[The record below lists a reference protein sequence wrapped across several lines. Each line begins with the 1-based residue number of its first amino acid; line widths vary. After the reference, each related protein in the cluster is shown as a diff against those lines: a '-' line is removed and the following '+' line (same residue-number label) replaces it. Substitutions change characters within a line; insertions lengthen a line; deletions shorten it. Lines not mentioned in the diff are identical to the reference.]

1 VPRVYV
7 GIGSNIDRETNIRG
21 AVRELT
27 GRFGPLTLSPVYETR
42 ALGFEG
48 GDFYNLVAGFDT
60 AESVERIKEWLFQTE
75 SRFGRRREAGRLIS
89 RTLDL
94 DLLLYGDTV
103 RNDDK
108 VNLPHPDILRY
119 AFVLRPLADI
129 APGLKHPETGTTC
142 SEIWK
147 RFDNDKQEM
156 RVVDF
161 RFADQG

>member
-1 VPRVYV
+1 MPRVYV

-27 GRFGPLTLSPVYETR
+27 GRYGPLTLSPVYESR

-48 GDFYNLVAGFDT
+48 GDFYNLVAGFN
-60 AESVERIKEWLFQTE
+60 SVETIEQIKEWLLQTE
-75 SRFGRRREAGRLIS
+75 SRFGRRRQGNPFCS

-103 RNDDK
+103 QHDDK
-108 VNLPHPDILRY
+108 VDLPHPDILRY

-129 APGLKHPETGTTC
+129 APKLMHPEVGLTC

-147 RFDNDKQEM
+147 RFNNKQDM
-156 RVVDF
+156 QTVDF
-161 RFADQG
+161 RFENQG